1 MKNQEIFTQA
11 EWETIEL
18 VWAEK
23 SNSQIADALNLSK
36 GAIEDRLRRI
46 YKKTGTKNRI
56 ALIKYLIKHGY
67 FEP

>member
-1 MKNQEIFTQA
+1 MKNQNFFTQA
-11 EWETIEL
+11 ERETIEQ

-23 SNSQIADALNLSK
+23 SNSQIADSLNLSE

-46 YKKTGTKNRI
+46 YKKTGVKNRI
-56 ALIKYLIKHGY
+56 ALIKYLIKHEY